1 MNNERDFVDLDKAV
15 KEHQMKK
22 ASSRTTAVKPATRGR
37 FMDMVR
43 PGAQAQPQARPS
55 TRSYSAGR
63 PSSAT
68 PSKVDAK
75 NGPMTNKRRMD
86 MVMPVKKAATLKPAE
101 TPTKQPTARPAPK
114 ETPKPQP
121 KNADAPRPNLF
132 SDDDFIIDDKIQ
144 GGASGESPN
153 ANNFSIGGRSPFIR
167 DAKVDK
173 RPLGPNVP
181 ESNAGA
187 IRSTKNVYSQK
198 TPLKAG
204 AGDTPGRSVITVA
217 APKKKSGW
225 LWAAL
230 TLGIIVAGGGIGL
243 LAYMIFAQN

>member
-15 KEHQMKK
+15 REYKMKK
-22 ASSRTTAVKPATRGR
+22 EASGNKSKPTTRGR
-37 FMDMVR
+37 FMDMVK
-43 PGAQAQPQARPS
+43 PGAQTKSRPQVRNYSTGKTVPAPAPS
-55 TRSYSAGR
+55 LS
-63 PSSAT
+63 P
-68 PSKVDAK
+68 KVEAK
-75 NGPMTNKRRMD
+75 KGPMTTKRRMD
-86 MVMPVKKAATLKPAE
+86 MVMPAKKVT
-101 TPTKQPTARPAPK
+101 PAPK
-114 ETPKPQP
+114 PVETPKKPMQSTPKNAEEPKPQP
-121 KNADAPRPNLF
+121 KKEAEAPRPNLF
-132 SDDDFIIDDKIQ
+132 SDDNFAKD
-144 GGASGESPN
+144 EPTPN
-153 ANNFSIGGRSPFIR
+153 ANNFSLGGRSPFIR

-225 LWAAL
+225 LWALL

-243 LAYMIFAQN
+243 IAYMIFTSN